1 MIDRNAISWRYSN
14 IFPKCCDVCFLFVK
28 LLTVW
33 NATHAPGTVMAAVV
47 PIARQLTPT
56 LIQKHKFKIWIV
68 HHVK

>member
-1 MIDRNAISWRYSN
+1 MQYHIM
-14 IFPKCCDVCFLFVK
+14 VLFVK

-56 LIQKHKFKIWIV
+56 LIQKHKFKMWIV